1 MFNKS
6 FIEVYDNALSEKECD
21 ILISQFEKTEKIEG
35 NIIRDGQ
42 FVIDH
47 SCKKS
52 IELPNC
58 KFSNKSVVSNIIRQ
72 SLIKCIH
79 SYYNKYEC
87 LSYVDDWKYVD
98 NYNFKKFECDDD
110 GYKVWHTES
119 GKSDITSK
127 RILVW
132 NYYLNDAKSGTEFMN
147 FPKMKSKRGRCCIW
161 PAAPTHVHRSEKN
174 KGMKYII
181 SGWISYLQ

>member
-1 MFNKS
+1 MFNNS
-6 FIEVYDNALSEKECD
+6 FIEVYNNALSQKECD
-21 ILISQFEKTEKIEG
+21 ILISQFEKAEKSEG
-35 NIIRDGQ
+35 KLIRDGQ

-52 IELPNC
+52 IELYNC
-58 KFSNKSVVSNIIRQ
+58 KFSDRSVISNIIKP
-72 SLIKCIH
+72 SLLKCIH
-79 SYYNKYEC
+79 LYNSKYKC

-98 NYNFKKFECDDD
+98 DYNFKKFEYDDD

-119 GKSDITSK
+119 GGSEVTSK

-132 NYYLNDAKSGTEFMN
+132 TYYLNDAKSGTEFMN
-147 FPKMKSKRGRCCIW
+147 FPKMKSKRGRCVIW

-174 KGMKYII
+174 KGLKYII
-181 SGWISYLQ
+181 SGWISYF